1 MLSIQSYL
9 VYSSSRV
16 SGPERLICLTN
27 GDISNII
34 GDMLKKKARE
44 RILDFL
50 LWRPAEQFYEKEI
63 AEAVGLSKSIVNL
76 IMAHLLQEGWVW
88 LEKKGRLN
96 FYQAN
101 LNSVKVRGYKKNLTI
116 DRLSRLIEYLTG
128 KAERLVLF
136 GSAALGEDTDASDL
150 DLLIVSEKDL
160 KRKEIQKLLP
170 EGRQA
175 QLLVKTPDEFREL
188 RNKNQVLYS
197 AILQGERLI

>member
-1 MLSIQSYL
+1 MSQVRILPGLQ
-9 VYSSSRV
+9 
-16 SGPERLICLTN
+16 ERTLQVADLTS

-76 IMAHLLQEGWVW
+76 IMVRLLQECWVL

-116 DRLSRLIEYLTG
+116 DRLRRLIEYLTG

-150 DLLIVSEKDL
+150 DLLIVSEKNL
-160 KRKEIQKLLP
+160 KRKEIQKLIP
-170 EGRQA
+170 DGRQA